1 MIKINVQN
9 VLLDSISKKVHVNQ
23 SVIYVK
29 VGAYLME
36 NVWVVIQVMI
46 FNKENVM

>member
-1 MIKINVQN
+1 MLYKFQIVQNIMIKINVQN

-29 VGAYLME
+29 VGVYLME
-36 NVWVVIQVMI
+36 NV
-46 FNKENVM
+46 